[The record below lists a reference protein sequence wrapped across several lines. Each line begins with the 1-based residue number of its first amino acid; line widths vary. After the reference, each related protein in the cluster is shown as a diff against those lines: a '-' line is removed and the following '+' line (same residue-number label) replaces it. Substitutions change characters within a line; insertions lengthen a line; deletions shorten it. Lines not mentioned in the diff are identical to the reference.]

1 MAFGLN
7 IFKTITADLVVGGT
21 ALYEAPVGYSAIIL
35 SAQISNIT
43 SVPETASMSVLNI
56 DSTETDL
63 IRDFAIPGNDAA
75 SALVGKLVLES
86 GYGLVAGAGTNNTL
100 KLVLSILESK
110 N

>member
-7 IFKTITADLVVGGT
+7 IFKTITADLTVGGAT
-21 ALYEAPVGYSAIIL
+21 LYEAPVGYSAIIL

-43 SVPETASMSVLNI
+43 SSPESVSMSVLNP

-63 IRDFAIPGNDAA
+63 IRDFDIPGNDAA
-75 SALVGKLVLES
+75 SALVGKLVLET
-86 GYGLVAGAGTNNTL
+86 GYGILASAGSNNTC